1 MRNNEERLGAPIQR
15 QDSIPAPQQLAQ
27 QMQQAAQQQNLNVA
41 QLNFVTPTEFV
52 PLPSKG
58 KLYPQHHPLF
68 GKDVIEIKQMTAKEE
83 DILTSRSLLKK
94 GVALDRLIQ
103 SLVVDT
109 NINPDTLT
117 IEDRSAIIIAAR
129 ISAYGPDYVTTATCP
144 DCGEKNKTNFNLLE
158 KLEPV
163 EEEDLTDVLLN
174 DNGTFSVILPSTKW
188 VVVCRVLNG
197 YDEKSLAKLSDGKK
211 KDGSDALLLE
221 QLKATVV
228 SIQQV
233 EQRDMVEKALTVLPA
248 ADSRFLRK
256 AYAQVVK
263 GVDMRHTFNCKSC
276 DFSTEMEVPLTADF
290 FWFK

>member
-1 MRNNEERLGAPIQR
+1 MRNNEERLGAPMQR
-15 QDSIPAPQQLAQ
+15 QDAVPAPQQLVQ
-27 QMQQAAQQQNLNVA
+27 QMQQVAQSPNLNTA

-52 PLPSKG
+52 TLPSKG
-58 KLYPQHHPLF
+58 KFYPQHHPLY

-103 SLVVDT
+103 SLVVDK

-129 ISAYGPDYVTTATCP
+129 ISAYGADYATTVTCP
-144 DCGEKNKTNFNLLE
+144 DCGEKHKASFNLLE
-158 KLEPV
+158 KLEPTDEQ
-163 EEEDLTDVLLN
+163 EESSEVLLN
-174 DNGTFSVILPSTKW
+174 DNGTFSLILPSTKW

-197 YDEKSLAKLSDGKK
+197 YDEKNLSKSADKK
-211 KDGSDALLLE
+211 KEGGDALLLE

-228 SIQQV
+228 SVQQV
-233 EQRDMVEKALTVLPA
+233 EQRDMLEKALTVLPA

-256 AYAQVVK
+256 VYSQVVK